1 MNQFGYGYDYY
12 EYMPDVQASSGVEAG
27 AVVGI
32 FMGIMMA
39 FYLLLIAMGI
49 VFYILQSMGLY
60 TMAKRRGIRKPW
72 LAWIPMGDVWIIG
85 SLSDQY
91 QYVKM
96 GKVTNRRKVL
106 LILYILVL
114 AVVALIFGSMISAM
128 VNIALSNDG
137 AAVMGFGGMMLGYLG
152 IFATSIVMLVF
163 EYIALYDIFRSCSP
177 DNSVLY
183 LILGILFPVTLPF
196 FLFFSRKKDEG
207 MPPRKQPVVEVLPEE
222 TVAEAPVEASAE
234 EIVEEPAEEIV
245 EEPAEAPTEE

>member
-27 AVVGI
+27 AVAGV
-32 FMGIMMA
+32 FMGILMA
-39 FYLLLIAMGI
+39 FYFVMIAMGI
-49 VFYILQSMGLY
+49 VFYILQSLGVY

-183 LILGILFPVTLPF
+183 LVLSILFPVTLPF
-196 FLFFSRKKDEG
+196 FLFFNRNKDEG
-207 MPPRKQPVVEVLPEE
+207 MPPRKQPVVEQLPEE
-222 TVAEAPVEASAE
+222 ICEETLAEQ
-234 EIVEEPAEEIV
+234 IVEEPVEEVAEVPAEET
-245 EEPAEAPTEE
+245 PAEE